1 MFISIV
7 CEDVDFNNLSGKYNF
22 HSINN
27 NAAVYMRDG
36 EKIKKFDPH
45 PYYLAYQGGFW
56 VIQDSE
62 SFDSQGGSW
71 LKLKTKGL

>member
-1 MFISIV
+1 
-7 CEDVDFNNLSGKYNF
+7 
-22 HSINN
+22 
-27 NAAVYMRDG
+27 MRDG